1 MQKHREKWNNL
12 GNDTRYFIITGGR
25 GSGKSFEVGR
35 FSALLTYERGH
46 KILFTRYSMTSAHL
60 SVIPEFKEKIAYI
73 KRQSDFHELKTEI
86 VNKTSGSSVVFKG
99 IKTGSG
105 DQTANLKSLQ
115 GMTTWIMDE
124 GEELQDENTFDK
136 IDLSIRQKGVQNRVI
151 ILLNP
156 STKAHW
162 IYKRFFEDRG
172 VVEGFTGA
180 IGDTTYIHTTYLDN
194 YSNLDESFIKKVE
207 WLRDN
212 NPEKY
217 KHIIL
222 GGWLNAA
229 EGVIFENWEYGEFD
243 LSLPFGYGMDFGFF
257 PDPDVITKV
266 AVDSKRKLI
275 FVKKELKLNNA
286 GVDLLARTA
295 LSVVTPGKMIVAD
308 CSENRLINDLYTR
321 GLTGITAVK
330 KGAGSVL
337 AGIKIMQDYKII
349 VHPEST
355 EIGTEFNNYVW
366 SDKKNGV
373 PIDAYNHFID
383 SIRYYVQT
391 VIKANINRPMRL
403 A

>member
-1 MQKHREKWNNL
+1 
-12 GNDTRYFIITGGR
+12 
-25 GSGKSFEVGR
+25 
-35 FSALLTYERGH
+35 
-46 KILFTRYSMTSAHL
+46 MTSAHL

-73 KRQSDFHELKTEI
+73 NRQPDFHELKTEI
-86 VNKTSGSSVVFKG
+86 VNKCSGSSVVFKG

-172 VVEGFTGA
+172 IKEGFTGQA
-180 IGDTTYIHTTYLDN
+180 GDTTYIHTTYLDN
-194 YSNLDESFIKKVE
+194 YDNLDESFIKKVE

-212 NPEKY
+212 NPIKY
-217 KHIIL
+217 NHVIL

-229 EGVIFENWEYGEFD
+229 EGVIFSNWEYGDFD

-257 PDPDVITKV
+257 PDPDFITKV
-266 AVDSKRKLI
+266 AIDSKRMLI
-275 FVKKELKLNNA
+275 YVKSELKLNNA
-286 GVDLLARTA
+286 GVDLLSKTA
-295 LSVVTPGKMIVAD
+295 LSVVDKSKIIIAD
-308 CSENRLINDLYTR
+308 CSENRLITDLYTR

-330 KGAGSVL
+330 KGTGSVL
-337 AGIKIMQDYKII
+337 SGIKIMQDYKII
-349 VHPEST
+349 VHPDST
-355 EIGTEFNNYVW
+355 EIGTELNNYVW

-391 VIKANINRPMRL
+391 VIKANVNRPMRL